1 MAHCLVT
8 GGAGFIGAHLVEGL
22 LRRGHQVRVL
32 DDFSTGSHANIEAV
46 QGQIA
51 AANLACPLEVV
62 EGSILNQP
70 LLATAMHG
78 IEYVFHKAALAS
90 VPFSLREPLLSNRV
104 NVEGTLCVLLAARD
118 AGVKRLIYAGSS
130 SAYGDHPELPK
141 REDHPTHPL
150 SPYALAK
157 LAAEHYCRLFTQ
169 LYHLETV
176 TLRYFNVFGARQN
189 PDSQYAAVIP
199 KFITACLQHEPLP
212 VYGDG
217 QQSRDF
223 TYVDNVVHGNM
234 LAMTA
239 PDVAGKV
246 INLANGSRTTLLQL
260 IAYIETFAQQRAQVQ
275 FLPPRPGDVLHSQAD
290 VSRAQALLGFEPL
303 VNVEQGLQRTLAY
316 YAHSLKASIL

>member
-22 LRRGHQVRVL
+22 LRRGHRVRVL

-51 AANLACPLEVV
+51 AENLACPLEVV

-223 TYVDNVVHGNM
+223 TYVDNIVHGNI

-316 YAHSLKASIL
+316 YAHSLKVSIV